1 MNDASDYF
9 TAGLYDN
16 SLSFLVKNSTQVN
29 VGVKKTEEVGNDWT
43 IFDNFRLEYFGD
55 FSTATVPTQA
65 IDGQYWATFFC
76 SVCAYELP
84 EGATA
89 YIPSR
94 SGNTLTLHAI
104 GNVVP
109 GGYAVI
115 IVSDYAGDLHLNRT
129 SYTPDEETTAIL
141 RTSVLRGNDND
152 MKTSTYKNPYSLGSK
167 DGKCFFLPHTA
178 LSIPSE
184 RAFTTMSSAV
194 DALSVVFDSSVDIR
208 NITTSIVP
216 VSDEVYDLQGRRV
229 STLKKGVYIQNG
241 RKVVRK

>member
-1 MNDASDYF
+1 M
-9 TAGLYDN
+9 
-16 SLSFLVKNSTQVN
+16 
-29 VGVKKTEEVGNDWT
+29 
-43 IFDNFRLEYFGD
+43 
-55 FSTATVPTQA
+55 
-65 IDGQYWATFFC
+65 
-76 SVCAYELP
+76 AYR
-84 EGATA
+84 A
-89 YIPSR
+89 
-94 SGNTLTLHAI
+94 
-104 GNVVP
+104 
-109 GGYAVI
+109 AVI
-115 IVSDYAGDLHLNRT
+115 TVSDYAGDLHLNRT

-184 RAFTTMSSAV
+184 RAFTTMTSAV
-194 DALSVVFDSSVDIR
+194 DALSVVFDS
-208 NITTSIVP
+208 P